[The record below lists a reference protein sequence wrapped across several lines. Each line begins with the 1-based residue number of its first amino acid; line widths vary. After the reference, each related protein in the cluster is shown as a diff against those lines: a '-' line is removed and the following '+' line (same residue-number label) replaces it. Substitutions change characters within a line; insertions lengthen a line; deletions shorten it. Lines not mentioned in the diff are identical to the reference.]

1 MQTHDSP
8 SCAAVLGAGASGRAA
23 VRALLRRGWTVA
35 LILREQEAESAKDLE
50 AAGAR
55 LLVGNP
61 PDSLREWASLHPGSL
76 AVFSPGIPMDSE
88 EMIAAL
94 EADMSIVGE
103 LALGARF
110 FRGRMVAVTG
120 SKGKSS
126 VVKLLAD
133 TLSANGHS
141 AVPCGNYGTPLCEVA
156 DQDPAPEFA
165 IVECSSYQL
174 QTADEHLKPE
184 AAVLLNLS
192 RDHLVRHGT
201 MEAYRDAKMR
211 IFAWQDASE
220 LAFLPKAPDY
230 PGYGAVNP
238 YRLAS
243 RFQDLY
249 PTHPAEYFGVGDGV
263 RWRYC
268 AHKVW
273 DRSEGVA
280 YDVGGSYFDCDVLGP
295 AAAAAVGILV
305 RLGLSREAIEKGFR
319 DFAPL
324 PHRMQTVGA
333 AHGVA
338 WIDNSKATNLASLL
352 ASVAMAP
359 KPVVLIAGGRL
370 KEPLSLTGEELAK
383 AGVRSAFTIGTC
395 ASDMEAAWAP
405 AVPTKDC
412 GTMDEAVRAA
422 LLDAAE
428 LTTGSIL
435 LAPGT
440 ESFDQFRSY
449 AERGDSFLQS
459 LHQHTAQS

>member
-1 MQTHDSP
+1 MQTHVSP
-8 SCAAVLGAGASGRAA
+8 SCAAILGAGASGRAA

-35 LILREQEAESAKDLE
+35 LVLREREVSAAKDLE
-50 AAGAR
+50 AAGAE
-55 LLVGNP
+55 LLVGDP
-61 PDSLREWASLHPGSL
+61 PASLRAWAARHPGSV
-76 AVFSPGIPMDSE
+76 AVFSPGIPMDSP

-94 EADMSIVGE
+94 EEDMSIVGE

-110 FRGRMVAVTG
+110 FKGRMVAVTG

-126 VVKLLAD
+126 VVKLIAD

-156 DQDPAPEFA
+156 DLDPAPEFA
-165 IVECSSYQL
+165 VVECSSYQL

-184 AAVLLNLS
+184 AAVFLNLS

-211 IFAWQDASE
+211 IFAWQDGND

-238 YRLAS
+238 FRLAS

-273 DRSEGVA
+273 DRANGEA
-280 YDVGGSYFDCDVLGP
+280 YDVTGSYFDCDVLGP

-319 DFAPL
+319 DFVPL
-324 PHRMQTVGA
+324 PHRMQSVGSS
-333 AHGVA
+333 HGVA

-352 ASVAMAP
+352 ASVSMAP

-370 KEPLSLTGEELAK
+370 KEPLSLTGEELAR

-395 ASDMEAAWAP
+395 GPDMAAAWSP
-405 AVPTKDC
+405 AIPAKDC
-412 GTMDEAVRAA
+412 GTLDEAVRAA
-422 LLDAAE
+422 LRDAAE
-428 LTTGSIL
+428 LSEGSIL

-440 ESFDQFRSY
+440 ESFDQFRDY
-449 AERGDSFLQS
+449 AERGETFSQS
-459 LHQHTAQS
+459 LHHYNTQS